1 MLPLS
6 SCLDVP
12 LVWSAPKTYKN
23 NILVN
28 LSGDYPLCCLGPR
41 TKVKAMPREAISE
54 KKFKHIDNP
63 AKHVSIITLLE
74 SVAWHVIANNK
85 DNSRLVSENAE
96 LFQPSFLNVSHFYTQ
111 V

>member
-1 MLPLS
+1 MAGLQGHN
-6 SCLDVP
+6 LDFQH
-12 LVWSAPKTYKN
+12 S
-23 NILVN
+23 N
-28 LSGDYPLCCLGPR
+28 LDFRQGRIDFQQVGTTKSTLPR